1 MAPLAAFQSRGDVAF
16 SCDKLTE
23 SWSSCMKNLRLS
35 RVIHD
40 TPLQA
45 LQMERDTGI
54 SERVTLRL
62 SHAQAHDLHAHVLT
76 HTQNCGSPGCSQLFT

>member
-1 MAPLAAFQSRGDVAF
+1 
-16 SCDKLTE
+16 
-23 SWSSCMKNLRLS
+23 MKNLRLS